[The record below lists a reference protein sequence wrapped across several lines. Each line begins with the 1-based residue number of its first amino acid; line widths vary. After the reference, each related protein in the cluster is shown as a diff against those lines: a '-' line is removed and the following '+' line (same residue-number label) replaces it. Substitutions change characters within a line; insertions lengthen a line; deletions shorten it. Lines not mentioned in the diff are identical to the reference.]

1 MLKVIHR
8 CLYNTRVSIFD
19 FAQTALLNYL
29 MVDKTAW
36 THFVR
41 ILTDFPHLLTI
52 LMYFDSQSFPR
63 RKITFFKIKTAKGR
77 GGKVQRISL
86 RLDKIYQIPPQGSVI
101 ILWHPPSPP
110 RSLVVNF
117 LQSPLDT
124 LLATNDSPSVFP
136 ETIWSPKNHTSPSP
150 SLQMI
155 IMTGAFVKGN
165 FGKRKQTML
174 LKSPIY

>member
-110 RSLVVNF
+110 PPLIGSQFFTVPPWHSVGDKWFSLRFPWNHMIPKK
-117 LQSPLDT
+117 SHIPLP
-124 LLATNDSPSVFP
+124 LAPNDNND
-136 ETIWSPKNHTSPSP
+136 WC
-150 SLQMI
+150 LC
-155 IMTGAFVKGN
+155 
-165 FGKRKQTML
+165 KR
-174 LKSPIY
+174 